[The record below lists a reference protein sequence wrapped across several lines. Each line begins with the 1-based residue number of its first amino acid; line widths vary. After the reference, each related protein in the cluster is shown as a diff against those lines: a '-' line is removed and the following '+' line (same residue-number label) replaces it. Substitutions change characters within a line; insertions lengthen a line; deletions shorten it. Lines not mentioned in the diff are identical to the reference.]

1 MKKMITLL
9 LVITLLVLCS
19 CTGTPHNGG
28 SPQNQL
34 ENGSENPEG
43 TMVLRFAINPEFSL
57 CLDEAKTVLSAEAEN
72 EDAKTLLAS
81 LTFEGKP
88 YAETVTA
95 ILDAAYTQ
103 GFLKDGSEINV
114 SIAMPQTADSS
125 LAFIDLPIS
134 AFEREKGIATTT
146 VINLLTDPNAQE
158 SSVVIDGRKY
168 VVSNQPLY
176 DGDRADDQM
185 VQVGTLTNI
194 ICKQR
199 IGQDDPTAFSKK
211 EIAQFFNG
219 NTWVTFYHNA
229 SIMRILK
236 TYVNGECYDCSYYP
250 DGSVAYSYTAHAN
263 GDFDYSSYAEDGTL
277 LESEN
282 LTDGNYDS
290 TLRQEDG
297 TYHSYV
303 INADGN
309 CSESVFIM
317 GGPYI
322 YTVAYFPGG
331 NSCIT
336 YYDENGNICSQ
347 EDHVEDACIY
357 STYDESGNLIRVER
371 IESDGSRTET
381 TFNSSGEIVFWRE
394 YDANGVVISEE
405 G

>member
-1 MKKMITLL
+1 M
-9 LVITLLVLCS
+9 
-19 CTGTPHNGG
+19 
-28 SPQNQL
+28 
-34 ENGSENPEG
+34 
-43 TMVLRFAINPEFSL
+43 LRFAINPEFSL

-103 GFLKDGSEINV
+103 GFLK
-114 SIAMPQTADSS
+114 
-125 LAFIDLPIS
+125 
-134 AFEREKGIATTT
+134 
-146 VINLLTDPNAQE
+146 
-158 SSVVIDGRKY
+158 
-168 VVSNQPLY
+168 
-176 DGDRADDQM
+176 
-185 VQVGTLTNI
+185 
-194 ICKQR
+194 
-199 IGQDDPTAFSKK
+199 
-211 EIAQFFNG
+211 
-219 NTWVTFYHNA
+219 
-229 SIMRILK
+229 
-236 TYVNGECYDCSYYP
+236 
-250 DGSVAYSYTAHAN
+250 
-263 GDFDYSSYAEDGTL
+263 
-277 LESEN
+277 
-282 LTDGNYDS
+282 DGNYDS